1 MSFSYNKEDKLK
13 QKKVIDRLFSTG
25 ESVNQYPLRLV
36 YITDD
41 PINDGAFKIA
51 VSVSKR
57 YFKKAVERNKIK
69 RLIREAFRLHKPYV
83 ETIIKAQCN
92 NGIYG
97 MILYNGDEIPGFE
110 DLHKCMSNLWL
121 KFESKKKR
129 L

>member
-13 QKKVIDRLFSTG
+13 QKKVIDRLFSSG
-25 ESVNQYPLRLV
+25 ESVGQYPLRLV

-41 PINDGAFKIA
+41 PINDGAFKIG

-69 RLIREAFRLHKPYV
+69 RIIREAFRLQKPHV

-92 NGIYG
+92 NGVYG

-121 KFESKKKR
+121 KFESKKNR
-129 L
+129 

>member
-13 QKKVIDRLFSTG
+13 QKKVIDRLFSSG
-25 ESVNQYPLRLV
+25 ESVGQYPLRLV

-41 PINDGAFKIA
+41 PINDGAFKIG

-69 RLIREAFRLHKPYV
+69 RLIREAFRLQKPHV

-92 NGIYG
+92 NGVYG

-121 KFESKKKR
+121 KFESKKNR
-129 L
+129 

>member
-1 MSFSYNKEDKLK
+1 MSFSYNKENKLK
-13 QKKVIDRLFSTG
+13 QKKVIDRLFSSG
-25 ESVNQYPLRLV
+25 ESVGQYPLRLV

-41 PINDGAFKIA
+41 PINDGAFKIG

-69 RLIREAFRLHKPYV
+69 RLIREAFRLQKPHV

-92 NGIYG
+92 NGVYG

-121 KFESKKKR
+121 KFESKKNR
-129 L
+129 